1 MARTSNKD
9 LMLDA
14 AEAVVIDEGSGK
26 LTLDAVAERAGVS
39 KGGVLYHFPTK
50 ETLLGAMMDRMIA
63 RNGELRE
70 EILAD
75 LPSGPGRKLKAEIH
89 AHLVSKQEKARLCA
103 AMLASVAIEPKLMES
118 ARAYH
123 KQRFTEHAGKR
134 AGAHTGS
141 KDGFAARALLLLA
154 ADGLFLLEMLQVSP
168 FSAAQR
174 KELLAEML
182 RRAEDVADE

>member
-1 MARTSNKD
+1 MGRTSNKD

-14 AEAVVIDEGSGK
+14 AEQIVIEAGSGK

-50 ETLLGAMMDRMIA
+50 EALLEAMMTRMIA
-63 RNGELRE
+63 RNAELRAE
-70 EILAD
+70 LLDE
-75 LPSGPGRKLKAEIH
+75 LPEGPGKALKAEIH
-89 AHLVSKQEKARLCA
+89 AHLVSKQEKTRLCA
-103 AMLASVAIEPKLMES
+103 GMLAAMAIEPKLMES
-118 ARAYH
+118 AREYH
-123 KQRFTEHAGKR
+123 KRRFS
-134 AGAHTGS
+134 AHTGP

-168 FSAAQR
+168 FSVAQR

-182 RRAEDVADE
+182 RRAEEVSEE